1 MDRRQLRAA
10 GIGRM
15 SGEPAQIPW
24 TGPGG
29 AFLKSVPVIGDWRGR
44 LAFTEYDEGFPF
56 RPLRHFLVFG
66 VPADQRRGEHAHR
79 LCHQYL
85 ICVAGSCSAVVDDG
99 TSREEVVLDRP
110 ELGLYMPPMIW
121 GTQYLYSPGAVLLV
135 LASHHYDPDD
145 YIRDYREF
153 LAEAGPGGRTNG

>member
-1 MDRRQLRAA
+1 
-10 GIGRM
+10 M
-15 SGEPAQIPW
+15 SGDPAPIAW

-29 AFLKSVPVIGDWRGR
+29 AFLKSVPVIGDWRGK
-44 LAFTEYDEGFPF
+44 LAFTEYDEAFPF
-56 RPLRHFLVFG
+56 RPRRHFLVFG

-85 ICVAGSCSAVVDDG
+85 ICVAGSCAAVVDDG
-99 TSREEVVLDRP
+99 TRREEVLLDRP

-121 GTQYLYSPGAVLLV
+121 GTQYRYSADAVLLV

-145 YIRDYREF
+145 YIRDYQDF
-153 LAEAGPGGRTNG
+153 LAAAGAHG